1 MTTHLI
7 QYIKI
12 LFLEFIEMVLTQH
25 TITMEHIKNKL
36 ILLLILVFQLS
47 WSQIPCVSKNYKINN
62 FIDAFIY
69 VNDDENFVPSLSSI
83 YISSLYYEDQGY
95 MITITRENNS
105 DIMIDPKAKN
115 LNFFKYKKFNLLLK
129 GNKLKDI
136 EFLKKI
142 IDHKSISNNSEL
154 KFAMPN
160 KNISS
165 NPYQWFFLFDK
176 KMNLINYSLPEKEE
190 KIKDVFEKF
199 DILTNKFEKKH

>member
-1 MTTHLI
+1 M
-7 QYIKI
+7 
-12 LFLEFIEMVLTQH
+12 
-25 TITMEHIKNKL
+25 KNKL
-36 ILLLILVFQLS
+36 ILLLILISQLS

-69 VNDDENFVPSLSSI
+69 VNDDENFVSSLSSI

-95 MITITRENNS
+95 MIIITRENNS

-129 GNKLKDI
+129 GNKVEDI

-154 KFAMPN
+154 KFTTPN

-165 NPYQWFFLFDK
+165 DPYQWFFLFDK

-190 KIKDVFEKF
+190 KIKEVFEKF
-199 DILTNKFEKKH
+199 DISTNKVEKRY